1 MKHNEQRTIDV
12 QKEKKELDCE
22 VMLFINKRLY
32 ENGHITEEMYH
43 KAKEEFLK
51 LGY

>member
-1 MKHNEQRTIDV
+1 MKYNEQRTIDI
-12 QKEKKELDCE
+12 QKEKKELDSE

-51 LGY
+51 LG

>member
-1 MKHNEQRTIDV
+1 MNYNEQKTNERRN
-12 QKEKKELDCE
+12 KENGLNSE

-32 ENGHITEEMYH
+32 EQGHITEEMYH

-51 LGY
+51 LG

>member
-1 MKHNEQRTIDV
+1 MKYNEQRIGE
-12 QKEKKELDCE
+12 QNKKELTQD

-32 ENGHITEEMYH
+32 EKGHITEEMYH

-51 LGY
+51 LG

>member
-1 MKHNEQRTIDV
+1 MKQSEQRTNER
-12 QKEKKELDCE
+12 QKDINGLNSE

-32 ENGHITEEMYH
+32 EQGHITEEMYH

-51 LGY
+51 LG

>member
-1 MKHNEQRTIDV
+1 MKYNEQRTNDV
-12 QKEKKELDCE
+12 HKEKKELDCE

-32 ENGHITEEMYH
+32 EGGHITEEMYH

-51 LGY
+51 LG